1 MVTTD
6 RYAQKLC
13 YLTTYS
19 VNHHHSQMPNFI
31 KSFQVVL
38 VNVHAFFAMDV
49 QPFLERGHNR
59 HCGLICRAARI
70 KIMINGIPNLLK
82 YCAVFVIYAYNLQMW
97 PWPWIGDPR
106 FMHFMEMRQK
116 IGDHWMFVFLRD
128 CLLLWG
134 ENINSQQIENK

>member
-1 MVTTD
+1 
-6 RYAQKLC
+6 
-13 YLTTYS
+13 
-19 VNHHHSQMPNFI
+19 MPNFI

-97 PWPWIGDPR
+97 PWP
-106 FMHFMEMRQK
+106 
-116 IGDHWMFVFLRD
+116 
-128 CLLLWG
+128 
-134 ENINSQQIENK
+134 